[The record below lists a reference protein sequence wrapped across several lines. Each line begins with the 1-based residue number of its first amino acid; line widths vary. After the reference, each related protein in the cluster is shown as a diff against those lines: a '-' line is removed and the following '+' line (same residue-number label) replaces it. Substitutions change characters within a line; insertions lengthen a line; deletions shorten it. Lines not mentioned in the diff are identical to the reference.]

1 MKAFDIGELVLLA
14 ALWGAS
20 FLFMRLGAHE
30 FGPIA
35 LAAVRVGLA
44 SAMLIPL
51 LASRGALG
59 ELRKHWKG
67 MLIVGALNSAI
78 PFALFSFAALSI
90 TAGLSSIV
98 NATTPLWTA
107 VVAFIWLRQGLT
119 PLRVLGLVIGFAG
132 VAFLAWD
139 KASFKPGADH
149 SGLWAVLACA
159 TATFCYGVAANATK
173 RYLTGASPL
182 AVATGS
188 QFAAALLLAL
198 PAAWLWPAAMPG
210 TVAWSSAF
218 GLAALCTALA
228 CSCMRPSRP
237 RWSPAAPSCWW
248 VSRWHWDW
256 WDRSHA
262 DMKPLVQSHAAE
274 RGAADGTALRPEPA
288 ALRQARRVHRTRHVQ
303 PLPPRGWRAGSVN
316 WSRTQAV
323 PADCLCLRKAM
334 GLWPMAGPALG
345 PKCAHFICGW

>member
-1 MKAFDIGELVLLA
+1 MKPFDIGELVLLA

-30 FGPIA
+30 FGPIP

-51 LASRGALG
+51 LASRGQLA
-59 ELRKHWKG
+59 ELRRHWKG
-67 MLIVGALNSAI
+67 LLLVGALNSAI

-107 VVAFIWLRQGLT
+107 VVAFVWLRQGLT

-159 TATFCYGVAANATK
+159 TATFCYGVAANATR

-188 QFAAALLLAL
+188 QFAAALMLAL
-198 PAAWLWPAAMPG
+198 PAAWQWPPAMPG
-210 TVAWSSAF
+210 TTAWSSA
-218 GLAALCTALA
+218 LALAGLCTALA
-228 CSCMRPSRP
+228 YILYFRLMSRVGP
-237 RWSPAAPSCWW
+237 TNA
-248 VSRWHWDW
+248 VSVTFLI
-256 WDRSHA
+256 
-262 DMKPLVQSHAAE
+262 PLFAILW
-274 RGAADGTALRPEPA
+274 GAIFLQEAVTAQMVAGGAIVLVGI
-288 ALRQARRVHRTRHVQ
+288 AL
-303 PLPPRGWRAGSVN
+303 
-316 WSRTQAV
+316 
-323 PADCLCLRKAM
+323 
-334 GLWPMAGPALG
+334 ALG
-345 PKCAHFICGW
+345 LVGAKPR

>member
-51 LASRGALG
+51 LAARGQLA
-59 ELRKHWKG
+59 ELRRHWKG
-67 MLIVGALNSAI
+67 LLLVGALNSAI

-107 VVAFIWLRQGLT
+107 VVAFVWLRQGLT
-119 PLRVLGLVIGFAG
+119 RWRVLGLVIGFAG

-149 SGLWAVLACA
+149 TGLWAVLACLGA
-159 TATFCYGVAANATK
+159 TLCYGVAANATR
-173 RYLTGASPL
+173 RYLTGVPPL

-188 QFAAALLLAL
+188 QFAAALMLAV
-198 PAAWLWPAAMPG
+198 PAVALWPAVPPG
-210 TVAWSSAF
+210 ALAWGASF
-218 GLAALCTALA
+218 GLAGLCTALA
-228 CSCMRPSRP
+228 YILYFRLMSRVGP
-237 RWSPAAPSCWW
+237 TNA
-248 VSRWHWDW
+248 VSVTFLI
-256 WDRSHA
+256 
-262 DMKPLVQSHAAE
+262 PLFAILW
-274 RGAADGTALRPEPA
+274 GALFLHEVITAQMVAGGAVVLVGI
-288 ALRQARRVHRTRHVQ
+288 AL
-303 PLPPRGWRAGSVN
+303 
-316 WSRTQAV
+316 
-323 PADCLCLRKAM
+323 
-334 GLWPMAGPALG
+334 ALG
-345 PKCAHFICGW
+345 LVGTKPR

>member
-1 MKAFDIGELVLLA
+1 MKAFDIAELVLLA

-51 LASRGALG
+51 LASRGQLAELG
-59 ELRKHWKG
+59 RHWKG
-67 MLIVGALNSAI
+67 LLLVGALNSAI

-107 VVAFIWLRQGLT
+107 VVGFVWLRQGLT
-119 PLRVLGLVIGFAG
+119 RWRVLGLVIGFAG

-139 KASFKPGADH
+139 KASFKAGADH
-149 SGLWAVLACA
+149 SGLLAVLACA
-159 TATFCYGVAANATK
+159 AATLCYGLAANATK

-198 PAAWLWPAAMPG
+198 PAAWLWPAAMPSG
-210 TVAWSSAF
+210 GAWGAA
-218 GLAALCTALA
+218 LALAGLCTALA
-228 CSCMRPSRP
+228 YILYFRLMSRVGP
-237 RWSPAAPSCWW
+237 TNA
-248 VSRWHWDW
+248 VSVTFLIPVFAILWG
-256 WDRSHA
+256 A
-262 DMKPLVQSHAAE
+262 IFLGEAITAQMVVGGGIVLV
-274 RGAADGTALRPEPA
+274 GIAL
-288 ALRQARRVHRTRHVQ
+288 
-303 PLPPRGWRAGSVN
+303 
-316 WSRTQAV
+316 
-323 PADCLCLRKAM
+323 
-334 GLWPMAGPALG
+334 ALG
-345 PKCAHFICGW
+345 LVGPKPR